1 MFLRMLT
8 LKSMFIQ
15 KNLVRY
21 KMKREEFK
29 EYLSEN
35 AQYLLFENLDKV
47 HEMFDPFIEDDTL
60 EEYVYEYDTSTNS
73 LNISFTFKDGDPIVI
88 NLGRKS

>member
-1 MFLRMLT
+1 MT
-8 LKSMFIQ
+8 KQ
-15 KNLVRY
+15 
-21 KMKREEFK
+21 EFK

-60 EEYVYEYDTSTNS
+60 EEYDYEFDPETNN
-73 LNISFTFKDGDPIVI
+73 LKIVFNFNDDEPIVV
-88 NLGRKS
+88 NLGRGN